1 MTEYQEH
8 FAHLLQLL
16 KEERAEDRK
25 QYELKIRNRSVQDR
39 RKDGV
44 TWFPVT
50 IVNSN
55 LGTGERWTVQVER
68 TQETERR
75 HQFQVGASVSLF
87 LYEEKITRSVNGV
100 VSRMGDN
107 TMRIVLN
114 KDEPPPW
121 LYDGKIGV
129 DLLFDESTYDEMEKT
144 MRLLGKAEEGRIVEL
159 IPILLGKKTPSF
171 QHRKEINS
179 YGLNDSQN
187 RALSLVDAAEDLAL
201 LHGPPGT
208 GKTTTIVQ
216 SIKNTLEK
224 ERQVLVCAASN
235 AAVDLLVEK
244 LHVEDVRVLRLG
256 HPGRVDEEVVSHTID
271 VQLTQHADAKMLKDL
286 RKRAEEMRG
295 IGLKYKRKFG
305 REEKEQRRM
314 LLNESKKLKEDARML
329 EGHMIHQLLQES
341 QVIACTLIGANTD
354 YLRGR
359 RFTTLFIDEASQA
372 LEPASWVPIM
382 KADRV
387 IMAGDHQQLPP
398 TVKSKEAGGKGLSE
412 TIFERTINSHKASQ
426 MLQVQYRMDPLIA
439 SFSNQF
445 FYGSNLADGDV
456 IEKRKQLFSS
466 PVQFID
472 TAGCGFSEEVN
483 PETLST
489 FNTEQAVFTLK
500 MLDSWL
506 QENPMGFNSSI
517 GIIAPYK
524 AHLEVLRSLI
534 RHYSWYNELQS
545 QITINSVDAFQGQER
560 DVIFLD
566 LVRSNDRGEIGFLSD
581 IRRTNVALTRAR
593 FKLMVLGDSSTLSS
607 LEFYDEM
614 IGFYQ
619 ARNCYH
625 SAFEFLY

>member
-398 TVKSKEAGGKGLSE
+398 TVKSKEAGRKGLSE
-412 TIFERTINSHKASQ
+412 TIFERTIYSYEASQ

-619 ARNCYH
+619 SRNCYH